1 MKKKIYPIIALS
13 FAIMMSAC
21 GGKKAAEPSSVEKE
35 ETEKE
40 TKEETEEETEKEEAP
55 DVKDLIVPGYAL
67 GEIPA
72 IPAVEINGLGIFEN
86 PSAKI
91 TMDKT
96 AALSSVP
103 GITVTPVKL
112 ENDQIFRGNS
122 VMQLGEGGAGQLSA
136 DGLTVQTQR
145 RTLP

>member
-40 TKEETEEETEKEEAP
+40 TKEETEKETEEETEKEEAS
-55 DVKDLIVPGYAL
+55 DAKDLIVPGYAL

-86 PSAKI
+86 PAAKI
-91 TMDKT
+91 TMDRSLK
-96 AALSSVP
+96 
-103 GITVTPVKL
+103 
-112 ENDQIFRGNS
+112 FRS
-122 VMQLGEGGAGQLSA
+122 RYHRYPCKAGE
-136 DGLTVQTQR
+136 
-145 RTLP
+145 